1 MPKKKNLSEET
12 LSPANRSWWGKF
24 TLSLKS
30 EKRLS
35 ANTEASY
42 GLDLL
47 KYLLFLQK
55 KGFPSPEGVGLKEV
69 DGSLSEE
76 MAAGLKAASL
86 ARRLSTVRN
95 FHRFLLKEK

>member
-12 LSPANRSWWGKF
+12 LSPGNRSWWGKF

-55 KGFPSPEGVGLKEV
+55 KGFSSPE
-69 DGSLSEE
+69 
-76 MAAGLKAASL
+76 
-86 ARRLSTVRN
+86 
-95 FHRFLLKEK
+95 